1 MSKKSTAAYSV
12 FIIAT
17 VCLLVSAFLFLPRK
31 QTDSSN
37 TNSDYAQTQKYRVE
51 KRSDEQPILYEAA
64 KDLFKQNSV
73 QRDSKETIQNEAQS
87 ILEGYQQRADCV
99 LVYSGYLDIA
109 GNVWGCLVNGGNW
122 SELVTVSDQGEIRR
136 VSTCHIST
144 QDAKNLLEQSN

>member
-1 MSKKSTAAYSV
+1 MSRKSTAAYSV
-12 FIIAT
+12 FIIVT
-17 VCLLVSAFLFLPRK
+17 VCLLFAALLVLPRK
-31 QTDSSN
+31 QDHSSN
-37 TNSDYAQTQKYRVE
+37 TSSDYVQTHENRDDK
-51 KRSDEQPILYEAA
+51 KANEQSISYAA
-64 KDLFKQNSV
+64 AEDLFKQNSV
-73 QRDSKETIQNEAQS
+73 QRDSK
-87 ILEGYQQRADCV
+87 EGYQQRADCV

>member
-17 VCLLVSAFLFLPRK
+17 VCLLAAAFLFLPRK

-37 TNSDYAQTQKYRVE
+37 TNSDYAQTQKFRVE
-51 KRSDEQPILYEAA
+51 KRSDEQPISYAA
-64 KDLFKQNSV
+64 AEDLFKQNSV

>member
-37 TNSDYAQTQKYRVE
+37 TNSDYAQTQKFRVE
-51 KRSDEQPILYEAA
+51 KRSDEQPISYEAA
-64 KDLFKQNSV
+64 KDLFEQNSV

>member
-12 FIIAT
+12 FIIST
-17 VCLLVSAFLFLPRK
+17 VCLLFAAFLFLPRK
-31 QTDSSN
+31 QTDSSK
-37 TNSDYAQTQKYRVE
+37 TELGHEQTQKIKEE
-51 KRSDEQPILYEAA
+51 KRTNEQSISNASVE
-64 KDLFKQNSV
+64 DLFEQNSV

-136 VSTCHIST
+136 VSTCHIAT
-144 QDAKNLLEQSN
+144 QDVKNLLEESN

>member
-1 MSKKSTAAYSV
+1 MSRKSTSAYSV
-12 FIIAT
+12 FIIVT
-17 VCLLVSAFLFLPRK
+17 VCLLFAAFLVLPRK
-31 QTDSSN
+31 QDNSSN
-37 TNSDYAQTQKYRVE
+37 TSSDYVQTHE
-51 KRSDEQPILYEAA
+51 KRDDKKANEQPISYAA
-64 KDLFKQNSV
+64 ADLFKQNSV

-109 GNVWGCLVNGGNW
+109 GNVWGCLVNGENW

>member
-17 VCLLVSAFLFLPRK
+17 VYLLVSAFLFLPRK
-31 QTDSSN
+31 QTDSLN

-51 KRSDEQPILYEAA
+51 KRSDEQPISYEAA
-64 KDLFKQNSV
+64 KDLFEQNSV

>member
-1 MSKKSTAAYSV
+1 MSRKSTAAYSV
-12 FIIAT
+12 FIIVT
-17 VCLLVSAFLFLPRK
+17 VCLLFAAFLVLPRK
-31 QTDSSN
+31 QDHSSN
-37 TNSDYAQTQKYRVE
+37 TSSDYVQTHENSDNKAN
-51 KRSDEQPILYEAA
+51 EQPISYAA
-64 KDLFKQNSV
+64 AEDLFKQNSV

>member
-12 FIIAT
+12 FIIST
-17 VCLLVSAFLFLPRK
+17 VCLLFAAFLFLPRK
-31 QTDSSN
+31 QTDSSK
-37 TNSDYAQTQKYRVE
+37 TELGHEQTQKIKEE
-51 KRSDEQPILYEAA
+51 KRANEQSISNASVE
-64 KDLFKQNSV
+64 DLFEQNSV
-73 QRDSKETIQNEAQS
+73 QRDSKETIQDEAQS
-87 ILEGYQQRADCV
+87 VLENYQQRADCV

-144 QDAKNLLEQSN
+144 QDVKNLLEESN

>member
-17 VCLLVSAFLFLPRK
+17 VCLLVPAFLFLPRK

-37 TNSDYAQTQKYRVE
+37 TSSDYAQTQKFRVE
-51 KRSDEQPILYEAA
+51 KRSDEQPISYAA
-64 KDLFKQNSV
+64 AEDLFKQNSV

>member
-17 VCLLVSAFLFLPRK
+17 VCLLVPAFLFLPRK

-37 TNSDYAQTQKYRVE
+37 TSSDYAQTQKFRVE
-51 KRSDEQPILYEAA
+51 KRSDEQPISYAA
-64 KDLFKQNSV
+64 AEDLFKQNSV

-136 VSTCHIST
+136 VSICHIST

>member
-17 VCLLVSAFLFLPRK
+17 VCLLVPAFLFLPRK

-37 TNSDYAQTQKYRVE
+37 TSSDYAQTQKFRVE
-51 KRSDEQPILYEAA
+51 KRSDEQPISYAA
-64 KDLFKQNSV
+64 AEDLFKQNSV

-144 QDAKNLLEQSN
+144 QDAKNLIEQSN

>member
-12 FIIAT
+12 FIIST
-17 VCLLVSAFLFLPRK
+17 VCLLFAAFLFLPRK
-31 QTDSSN
+31 QTDSSK
-37 TNSDYAQTQKYRVE
+37 TELGHAQTQKIKEE
-51 KRSDEQPILYEAA
+51 KRTNEQSISNASVE
-64 KDLFKQNSV
+64 DLFEQNSV
-73 QRDSKETIQNEAQS
+73 QRDSKETIQNEAHS

>member
-17 VCLLVSAFLFLPRK
+17 VCLLVAAFLFLPRK

-37 TNSDYAQTQKYRVE
+37 TNSDYAQTQKFRVE
-51 KRSDEQPILYEAA
+51 KRSDEQPISYEAA
-64 KDLFKQNSV
+64 KDLFEQNSV

-136 VSTCHIST
+136 VSICHIST

>member
-1 MSKKSTAAYSV
+1 MSRKSTAAYSV
-12 FIIAT
+12 FIIVT
-17 VCLLVSAFLFLPRK
+17 VCLLFAALLVLPRK
-31 QTDSSN
+31 QDHSSN
-37 TNSDYAQTQKYRVE
+37 ASSDYVQTHENRDDK
-51 KRSDEQPILYEAA
+51 KADEQPISYAA
-64 KDLFKQNSV
+64 AEDLFKQNSV